1 MRKCV
6 KIDNLRARC
15 GERIADSER
24 SVRVGGGIDDDAV
37 AGTEALLDFIDDL
50 AFEIALEKLDLIAA
64 LIGDRLHLFMDI
76 LHLHNPVNSGLSH
89 TEHIDIRSLNHHN
102 FHFCVL
108 VLKFKQ
114 KL

>member
-1 MRKCV
+1 MHL
-6 KIDNLRARC
+6 DHGQTDC

-37 AGTEALLDFIDDL
+37 AGAEALLDLIDDL
-50 AFEIALEKLDLIAA
+50 AFEIALKKLDLVAA
-64 LIGDRLHLFMDI
+64 LIGDRLHLLMDI
-76 LHLHNPVNSGLSH
+76 LHLHNPVNSGLAH